1 MEKENLSINQIVSE
15 NITKYRKQIGIT
27 QVELAEKLNYSD
39 KAVSKWERGESLPD
53 VNVLMQIADVF
64 GVTLND
70 LCYKSKVH
78 DTKVVVPN
86 KKIKHTYITLLS
98 FGLCWLVATVVFAFL
113 LVCAPNLSKKW
124 LAFIYAIPV
133 SCIVLVVFNSK
144 WGKSIWNALF
154 TSGIIWGVLLSI
166 CLSFNN
172 NMVSWLY
179 LIGVP
184 LQILTIIWFFFKSKI
199 IERFR
204 RKDKPNQN

>member
-86 KKIKHTYITLLS
+86 KKINHTYITLLS

-154 TSGIIWGVLLSI
+154 TSGIIWGALLSI